1 LGREKRCGGVER
13 RKRGMEVEKQQLR
26 RKIEGKERA
35 LRQKKKKI
43 NKKSRLRWAW
53 FHHDLHGTIIVLNS
67 KGSTEVQQPTKNCTD
82 QFKLILEELYQ
93 FE

>member
-35 LRQKKKKI
+35 LRQK
-43 NKKSRLRWAW
+43 NK
-53 FHHDLHGTIIVLNS
+53 
-67 KGSTEVQQPTKNCTD
+67 
-82 QFKLILEELYQ
+82 
-93 FE
+93 